1 MGNGGIDYNYFQFY
15 KIKFASGRDLD
26 IRKASDTISGV
37 VANETFVKMMGWNN
51 QQALGQEVYPGWD
64 GKKYKILGVVK
75 DFYVT
80 GVDKPIDPI
89 LFYNYDRT
97 YIKNSLT
104 SLQIKLSGNDING
117 TLKRIE
123 EFWNTKAEPGYPF
136 EYTFI
141 DKAFARTYA
150 KYEKQ
155 KLLFS
160 ILNSVVLVVALLGL
174 FALSSL
180 MIDQKLKDVAIKH

>member
-1 MGNGGIDYNYFQFY
+1 M
-15 KIKFASGRDLD
+15 A
-26 IRKASDTISGV
+26 
-37 VANETFVKMMGWNN
+37 
-51 QQALGQEVYPGWD
+51 
-64 GKKYKILGVVK
+64 KKYKILGVVK

-180 MIDQKLKDVAIKH
+180 MIDQKLKDVAIKTLGASDSNLIRDLTKNTCGSQR

>member
-64 GKKYKILGVVK
+64 SKKYKILGVVK

-104 SLQIKLSGNDING
+104 SLRSSCQEMIL
-117 TLKRIE
+117 T
-123 EFWNTKAEPGYPF
+123 EP
-136 EYTFI
+136 
-141 DKAFARTYA
+141 
-150 KYEKQ
+150 
-155 KLLFS
+155 
-160 ILNSVVLVVALLGL
+160 
-174 FALSSL
+174 
-180 MIDQKLKDVAIKH
+180 

>member
-1 MGNGGIDYNYFQFY
+1 MHPEET
-15 KIKFASGRDLD
+15 D

-64 GKKYKILGVVK
+64 SKKKYKILGVVK

-104 SLQIKLSGNDING
+104 SLRSSCQEMIL
-117 TLKRIE
+117 T
-123 EFWNTKAEPGYPF
+123 EP
-136 EYTFI
+136 
-141 DKAFARTYA
+141 
-150 KYEKQ
+150 
-155 KLLFS
+155 
-160 ILNSVVLVVALLGL
+160 
-174 FALSSL
+174 
-180 MIDQKLKDVAIKH
+180 